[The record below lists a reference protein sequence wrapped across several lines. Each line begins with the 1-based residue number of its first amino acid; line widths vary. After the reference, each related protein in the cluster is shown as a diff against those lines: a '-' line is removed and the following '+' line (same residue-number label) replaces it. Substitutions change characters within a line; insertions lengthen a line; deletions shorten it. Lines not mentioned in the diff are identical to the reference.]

1 MYYFGTFWIVLFSG
15 VAQEASTQ
23 AKWTIDPHDPHDSCC
38 KNRRRRWSKLLAAC
52 QGSICV
58 LRPAWVTS
66 ARSQRQGHD
75 RLVPDGSWCF
85 CQTDDNDH
93 FFFDCLKQHSSDM
106 IWTHAYIKLS
116 KNIQRFDLKILGS
129 VGLESKNSAYSP
141 WMSFKHI

>member
-1 MYYFGTFWIVLFSG
+1 M
-15 VAQEASTQ
+15 
-23 AKWTIDPHDPHDSCC
+23 
-38 KNRRRRWSKLLAAC
+38 
-52 QGSICV
+52 
-58 LRPAWVTS
+58 TS

-93 FFFDCLKQHSSDM
+93 FFFDWLKQHSSDM

-141 WMSFKHI
+141 